1 MTAAAANWLSS
12 DSIQEAR
19 KNLVLMFYLLL
30 DELEGIFPSQQAIS
44 GWLAVRKLNGAEISS
59 DGTSF
64 FWYFTHR
71 IRAMLEEGTEI
82 SPAFWRIFFA
92 QTLDSFFFRLKV
104 GDTFRLP
111 AAPGTAVVLP
121 RLGIRFCD
129 AGEECTVVRSGEH
142 VLMVEWGSGRQ
153 RISLLDPQ
161 NYRLPRVEIAGG
173 AFLLLGL
180 DSLLP
185 DQVLDQKLARL
196 SDEEGATLGQEIE
209 RALKLIETADPVL
222 LQKIRASIHWYFP
235 IQTPDSHLRHNSVT
249 VRLLPGTAFL
259 SQYYTYLWLVE
270 ALLHVFYHDQLWL
283 LMSVD
288 AYAKRSNECG
298 IYSPWHEEPKSIV
311 RLLHSLAVAYAVL
324 DFYSVA
330 QQRFALCEFH
340 AEFKKRS
347 KFIFF
352 QVQTA
357 LAQIA
362 TDHLEAKGRQL
373 VAMMSRQLEY
383 HRNNLQIASN
393 TNVPGFQQGHWIRWK
408 TRNPHLAR
416 FATPPGRKT
425 ERLLPTADLLAI

>member
-1 MTAAAANWLSS
+1 MTAAAANWLSE
-12 DSIQEAR
+12 DSIQEAG

-30 DELEGIFPSQQAIS
+30 DDLERVFPDQQAIS
-44 GWLAVRKLNGAEISS
+44 GWLAVRKLNGAEISN

-71 IRAMLEEGTEI
+71 IRAMLESGTEI
-82 SPAFWRIFFA
+82 PTAFWRIFFA

-104 GDTFRLP
+104 GDTFHLP

-121 RLGIRFCD
+121 RLGIKFCEE
-129 AGEECTVVRSGEH
+129 GEECTVVRSAEH
-142 VLMVEWGSGRQ
+142 VLLVESGREQQ

-161 NYRLPRVEIAGG
+161 NHRLPRVEIAGG
-173 AFLLLGL
+173 AFLLLSI

-196 SDEEGATLGQEIE
+196 SDEEAATLGQEIE
-209 RALKLIETADPVL
+209 RALHLIETADPVL
-222 LQKIRASIHWYFP
+222 LQKISSSIHWYFP
-235 IQTPDSHLRHNSVT
+235 IQTPDSHLRHNLVT
-249 VRLLPGTAFL
+249 LRLLPGSAFL

-270 ALLHVFYHDQLWL
+270 ALVQVFYHDQLWL
-283 LMSVD
+283 LISAD
-288 AYAKRSNECG
+288 PYAQRSGGCEF
-298 IYSPWHEEPKSIV
+298 YSPWHEEPKSILG
-311 RLLHSLAVAYAVL
+311 LLHSLIAAYAVL

-362 TDHLEAKGRQL
+362 ADNLEEKGLQL
-373 VAMMSRQLEY
+373 VAMMSKQLEY

-408 TRNPHLAR
+408 TRNPHVVR

-425 ERLLPTADLLAI
+425 ERPVPIADLLAI